1 MRVDNWLDAQ
11 YSVLGSALIDDRV
24 VPAVVSGTSDD
35 DYSGGCKNVFRAIR
49 GLFDKGSPVDPVSVN
64 AALGGNY
71 RDFLLQLME
80 ITPTAANVESYIR
93 ICREQARVSAIRDL
107 AAQLQAAE
115 TMNEARKL
123 LEQANGWAADTQR
136 QQSRSLS
143 QVYVDFAERQKEK
156 PKYLRWPIDQV
167 QDRLFVRPGN
177 FVILAAEPSVG
188 KTAFALQCA
197 LHWGKSQNV
206 GFFSYETSAEILGD
220 RLVSHAMSIGMEDIQ
235 RRRLNDD
242 QWARFG
248 YLGAQQADRKLT
260 LEPASGMTVSDIRA
274 RTLEKGYTVIVVDY
288 LQLIPAKG
296 ASRYEQVTNISL
308 GLHQLAAS
316 LGVIVVA
323 LSQVSR
329 SEDNHTPRNSDLRE
343 SGQLEQDADVVAFLK
358 LRNQFDLDGP
368 RHLYVTKFKEGRR
381 FKTNLAFDGATQTF
395 SWISE
400 VAAKAYD
407 AQRQSGKNPKI
418 GKTTVPDIPEQA
430 EVPGQMEMLPEDT
443 PVPFEK

>member
-11 YSVLGSALIDDRV
+11 YSVLGSALIDDRA
-24 VPAVVSGTSDD
+24 VPAVVSGTSDN

-71 RDFLLQLME
+71 REFLMQLME

-93 ICREQARVSAIRDL
+93 ICREQARVNAIRDL
-107 AAQLQAAE
+107 AAQLQTAE
-115 TMNEARKL
+115 TMDEARKL

-248 YLGAQQADRKLT
+248 YLGSQQADRKLT

-358 LRNQFDLDGP
+358 LRNQADPDGP
-368 RHLYVTKFKEGRR
+368 RRMFVTKSKEGRR
-381 FKTNLAFDGATQTF
+381 FQTNLAFDGQTQTF
-395 SWISE
+395 FWISE

-407 AQRQSGKNPKI
+407 AQRQAGKKPKI
-418 GKTTVPDIPEQA
+418 GKTAAPEIPEQT
-430 EVPGQMEMLPEDT
+430 EVPGQMDMLPEDT